1 MKPIPV
7 YQLNNYLGRILSTD
21 PLLGNLSVIGEVSNL
36 KFHQTGNVFFS
47 LKDSRSKVDCFIGAQ
62 NVPNL
67 SAELKEGAMVICH
80 GYVRVYEPR
89 GTYSLNVRDVEMQG
103 IGELTLAFEQMKQK
117 LDKEGLFDLDHKKPL
132 PDFPKSVGVVTASTG
147 AAIRDI
153 VRIISDRNDYVDI
166 YVFPVT
172 VQGERAAPSI
182 AGAIDYANR
191 EYPFLDV
198 LIVGRGGGSIEDLWA
213 FNEEQVARSVYA
225 SEIPIISGVGH
236 EIDVTICDLVAD
248 LRAATPTDAA
258 NQAVPD
264 THELRRQLAEIGE
277 DLSRR
282 MTWRVE
288 QARKRLD
295 SMDMKLQ
302 KSLMEQRVASAR
314 RQIEDLKDKLEALHP
329 DNIVERG
336 YAMITDGDGKVLTG
350 VSQMNPGDR
359 IRIRTKDGEAGATVD
374 EITRRES

>member
-191 EYPFLDV
+191 EYSFLDV

-264 THELRRQLAEIGE
+264 THELRRQLAEMGE

>member
-264 THELRRQLAEIGE
+264 THELRRQLAEMGE
-277 DLSRR
+277 DLSGR

>member
-103 IGELTLAFEQMKQK
+103 IGELTLAFEKMKQK
-117 LDKEGLFDLDHKKPL
+117 LDKEGLFDLDHKKSL

-264 THELRRQLAEIGE
+264 THELRRQLAEMGE
-277 DLSRR
+277 DLSGR